1 MRCANP
7 KCHRESHYLRD
18 GRLYSIDETNPHT
31 GRSQRRFIWLCS
43 TCAPSFVVETWR
55 PPGEQLR
62 SATSVP
68 PASHSQA
75 DQQLASLHTDDPGNA
90 PLPPR
95 RPVAPHTAA
104 TFQMYAAARPKWH

>member
-31 GRSQRRFIWLCS
+31 GRTHRRFIWLCS

-62 SATSVP
+62 PSPAPLPAGHAEPAIATP
-68 PASHSQA
+68 HPDAA
-75 DQQLASLHTDDPGNA
+75 RDPV
-90 PLPPR
+90 LPPR
-95 RPVAPHTAA
+95 RPVAPHPAA
-104 TFQMYAAARPKWH
+104 PLQLYAAARPKWH